1 MKYSELLKA
10 IGVKTGLGVKTVDK
24 VLDALR
30 DTIEVQP
37 VGERTT
43 LPKFGTFERKV
54 RAPKRV
60 KTLAGP
66 IVEVEAREAV
76 TFRASRA

>member
-1 MKYSELLKA
+1 MKYSELLTQIGA
-10 IGVKTGLGVKTVDK
+10 RTGFGVKAVDK

-30 DTIEVQP
+30 DTIEEQP
-37 VGERTT
+37 VGKRTT

-60 KTLAGP
+60 RTLSGA
-66 IVEVEAREAV
+66 IVDVAAREAV
-76 TFRASRA
+76 TFRASKA

>member
-1 MKYSELLKA
+1 MKYSELLTQIGARTGFGAKA
-10 IGVKTGLGVKTVDK
+10 IDK

-30 DTIEVQP
+30 DTIEEQP

-60 KTLAGP
+60 RTLSGVTVDVA
-66 IVEVEAREAV
+66 AREAV
-76 TFRASRA
+76 TFRASKA

>member
-1 MKYSELLKA
+1 MKYSELLA
-10 IGVKTGLGVKTVDK
+10 QIGAQTGFGVKAVDK

-30 DTIEVQP
+30 DTIEAQP

-60 KTLAGP
+60 RTLSGAT
-66 IVEVEAREAV
+66 VHVAAREAV
-76 TFRASRA
+76 TFRASKA